1 MKRVFGLETE
11 YGITLSG
18 AESVDVVAESIEL
31 VRRYTEHGALMKWD
45 YELEDPHLDARGFR
59 ARELLQDTDES
70 AYYEIDKNRPLSF
83 EEIKS
88 DLVLSNGARFY
99 NDHAHPE
106 YSTPECTTLRQIVS
120 QDKAGERI
128 LAECARR
135 RNQKLPPGYEVR
147 LYKNNTD
154 FVGHSY
160 GCHDNYLMR
169 RDIAWDRIVAGVLPF
184 LVTRQI
190 FAGAGKM
197 GVEAESASGEPD
209 VFQISQRADF
219 FSVLVSIDTMNR
231 RPLVNTRDEPHAD
244 ASRYR
249 RFHVILGDSNMSQW
263 ATAMKIGATSLVL
276 DLIERGKA
284 PQLEIAQP
292 INANKSISRDQTYDW
307 IIELKDGRKISAI
320 DVQRIYLKA
329 AAAIDDGTDED
340 RQWILREWENVL
352 NDLERDVMLTRDRVD
367 WAAKKFLL
375 NALQQEEK
383 LSWRDPWL
391 QSIDLE
397 YHNLD
402 FERGLYYELARQGAV
417 RRVVPEDEI
426 KTSIFNPPETTR
438 AFFRGRSVARFNNEI
453 SSIQW
458 DEIVFE
464 NQSQLRRIVLPEAA
478 ADARLSALNH
488 AARNGKD
495 FSEFM
500 SAVAQIDYWKTARV
514 STDHPRTRK
523 IAIGNSKSIKSLPLD
538 RARRFARDI
547 VADAIDA
554 FDFVADASRDA
565 GEQFIGKPHP
575 ICSHAILTFD
585 DTEHDRVFV
594 SPLIAHH
601 ADGADRQQDG
611 ERLPDAVIPIGRFHL
626 AHDDRVRFA
635 QDRQSLRR
643 DFTQDANG
651 ETGSRERLTVNNL
664 FRQTELQTGL
674 AHFIF
679 EKLANRFDQLEVH
692 FLG

>member
-31 VRRYTEHGALMKWD
+31 VRRYTENGALMKWD

-70 AYYEIDKNRPLSF
+70 AYYEIDKRRPLSF

-106 YSTPECTTLRQIVS
+106 YSTPECTTLGQIVA

-135 RNQKLPPGYEVR
+135 RNQKLPPRYEVR

-154 FVGHSY
+154 FAGHSY

-169 RDIAWDRIVAGVLPF
+169 RDIAWDRIVAGILPF
-184 LVTRQI
+184 LITRQI

-197 GVEAESASGEPD
+197 GVEAESAQGEPG
-209 VFQISQRADF
+209 VYQISQRADF

-231 RPLVNTRDEPHAD
+231 RPLINTRDEPHVD

-249 RFHVILGDSNMSQW
+249 RFHVILGDSNMSEW
-263 ATAMKIGATSLVL
+263 ATAMKIGTTALIL
-276 DLIERGKA
+276 DLIERGES

-292 INANKSISRDQTYDW
+292 VDANRSISRDPTYDW

-320 DVQRIYLKA
+320 DVQRIYLRA
-329 AAAIDDGTDED
+329 ASTLDNSASED
-340 RQWILREWENVL
+340 RQWVLREWENVL
-352 NDLERDVMLTRDRVD
+352 NDLKRDVMLTRDRVD

-375 NALQQEEK
+375 DALQEEER
-383 LSWRDPWL
+383 LSWTDPWL

-402 FERGLYYELARQGAV
+402 LDRGLYYELLRKGLM
-417 RRVVPEDEI
+417 RRITSEDEI
-426 KTSIFNPPETTR
+426 KTSIFSPPETTR
-438 AFFRGRSVARFNNEI
+438 AFFRGRAVARFNDEI

-458 DEIVFE
+458 DEIVFT
-464 NQSQLRRIVLPEAA
+464 NGAQSCRVALPEAA
-478 ADARLSALNH
+478 MNARLNALNH

-495 FSEFM
+495 FGEF
-500 SAVAQIDYWKTARV
+500 IR
-514 STDHPRTRK
+514 
-523 IAIGNSKSIKSLPLD
+523 AIGEISN
-538 RARRFARDI
+538 
-547 VADAIDA
+547 
-554 FDFVADASRDA
+554 
-565 GEQFIGKPHP
+565 
-575 ICSHAILTFD
+575 
-585 DTEHDRVFV
+585 
-594 SPLIAHH
+594 
-601 ADGADRQQDG
+601 
-611 ERLPDAVIPIGRFHL
+611 
-626 AHDDRVRFA
+626 
-635 QDRQSLRR
+635 
-643 DFTQDANG
+643 
-651 ETGSRERLTVNNL
+651 
-664 FRQTELQTGL
+664 
-674 AHFIF
+674 
-679 EKLANRFDQLEVH
+679 
-692 FLG
+692 

>member
-1 MKRVFGLETE
+1 MKRVFGLESE
-11 YGITLSG
+11 YGITVNG
-18 AESVDVVAESIEL
+18 AENVDVVAESIEL

-59 ARELLQDTDES
+59 AKQLLQDADES

-106 YSTPECTTLRQIVS
+106 YSTPECTTLHQIVG

-135 RNQKLPPGYEVR
+135 RNQKLETGQEVR

-169 RDIAWDRIVAGVLPF
+169 RDIPWDRIVAGILPF
-184 LVTRQI
+184 LITRQI
-190 FAGAGKM
+190 FAGAGKI
-197 GVEAESASGEPD
+197 GIEAEGAASQPG
-209 VFQISQRADF
+209 VYQISQRADF

-244 ASRYR
+244 VNRYR
-249 RFHVILGDSNMSQW
+249 RFHVILGDSNMSEW
-263 ATAMKIGATSLVL
+263 ATAMKIGTTSLVL

-292 INANKSISRDQTYDW
+292 IDANKSISRDQTYDW

-329 AAAIDDGTDED
+329 AADIDPPSPGYGAAGNNED

-352 NDLERDVMLTRDRVD
+352 NDLERDVMVARDRLD

-375 NALQQEEK
+375 DALEEEEK
-383 LSWRDPWL
+383 LAWSDPWL

-397 YHNLD
+397 YHNVDL
-402 FERGLYYELARQGAV
+402 ERGLYYELVRQGSM
-417 RRVVPEDEI
+417 RRIVSEDEI
-426 KTSIFNPPETTR
+426 KMSIFTPPETTR
-438 AFFRGRSVARFNNEI
+438 AFFRGRSVARFNDEI
-453 SSIQW
+453 TSIQW
-458 DEIVFE
+458 DEIVFA
-464 NQSQLRRIVLPEAA
+464 NGSQSRRVALPEASL
-478 ADARLSALNH
+478 DARLNALNL

-495 FSEFM
+495 FVEFIRALSE
-500 SAVAQIDYWKTARV
+500 ID
-514 STDHPRTRK
+514 
-523 IAIGNSKSIKSLPLD
+523 
-538 RARRFARDI
+538 
-547 VADAIDA
+547 
-554 FDFVADASRDA
+554 
-565 GEQFIGKPHP
+565 
-575 ICSHAILTFD
+575 
-585 DTEHDRVFV
+585 
-594 SPLIAHH
+594 
-601 ADGADRQQDG
+601 
-611 ERLPDAVIPIGRFHL
+611 
-626 AHDDRVRFA
+626 
-635 QDRQSLRR
+635 
-643 DFTQDANG
+643 
-651 ETGSRERLTVNNL
+651 
-664 FRQTELQTGL
+664 
-674 AHFIF
+674 
-679 EKLANRFDQLEVH
+679 
-692 FLG
+692 